1 MKLGLWGKDLNRQEA
16 LRICA
21 PSRGLLRDCEIF
33 ANLRLKLYFKYA
45 NNFIFPSFIS
55 VVPVLPAPPSPAAT
69 IGKERNQSKQNLSST
84 LETWTPGG
92 ASEALLYINI

>member
-1 MKLGLWGKDLNRQEA
+1 M
-16 LRICA
+16 
-21 PSRGLLRDCEIF
+21 
-33 ANLRLKLYFKYA
+33 
-45 NNFIFPSFIS
+45 S
-55 VVPVLPAPPSPAAT
+55 VVPVLPATPSPAAT